1 MSHPALNVTPSAIEK
16 FKTVI
21 NEGEHYAPENAL
33 VRVMIKGRTATEYE
47 YTMGLT
53 EKDENPAEHM
63 RDSFYE
69 FGDVKVVVDDVS
81 MKSLKGS
88 TIDYKEDLNA
98 AGFVIDNPNKPI
110 FNDMERDVQEL
121 LNQQINPQ
129 IKSHGGQ
136 VDVVRYEEDDSV
148 LCIEM
153 SGGCQGCSSSS
164 ATLKNGVETMIY
176 YEFPDIGDIRDV
188 TDHESGENPY
198 YER

>member
-1 MSHPALNVTPSAIEK
+1 MSQLALNLTPTAIEK
-16 FKTVI
+16 FKAVI
-21 NEGEHYAPENAL
+21 NEGEHYEPENAL
-33 VRVMIKGRTATEYE
+33 VRVMIKGRAATEYE
-47 YTMGLT
+47 YTMGLA
-53 EKDENPAEHM
+53 EKEEDLAEHM
-63 RDSFYE
+63 RDSFYD

-98 AGFVIDNPNKPI
+98 AGFVIDNPNKPV
-110 FNDMERDVQEL
+110 FNDMERDVQEI

-148 LCIEM
+148 LYIEM

-176 YEFPDIGDIRDV
+176 DEFPDIEDIRDV

-198 YER
+198 YT

>member
-1 MSHPALNVTPSAIEK
+1 MSQLALNLTPTAIEK
-16 FKTVI
+16 FKAVI
-21 NEGEHYAPENAL
+21 NEGEHYEPENAL
-33 VRVMIKGRTATEYE
+33 VRVMIKGRAATEYE
-47 YTMGLT
+47 YTMGLA
-53 EKDENPAEHM
+53 EKEEDPAEHM
-63 RDSFYE
+63 RDSFYD

-148 LCIEM
+148 LYIEM

-176 YEFPDIGDIRDV
+176 DEFPDIEDIRDV

-198 YER
+198 YK